1 MEASMAILKKT
12 NTTAFEWETAGLS
25 HSNTLAAGQSQ
36 TGAFYVDDLL
46 VGGRGNDWLYG
57 LGGDDM
63 LFGEGGNDTLHGGA
77 GADTMFGGNGI
88 DTVSYAWS
96 HAVSIGLGIHS
107 AVGGD
112 AEGDQIW
119 EVENV
124 IGSGDDDGI
133 WGDAAANFLDG
144 GKGDDYLS
152 GEAGDDYLRGG
163 DGDDSMTGFGDNDT
177 LEGDAGSDQLWGGA
191 GDDVLHGG
199 SSGDILLGETGNDR
213 LDGGTGVDSLTGGEG
228 ADTFV
233 FYAELPDLKDVIED
247 FDPSQDILLL
257 HDVSDA
263 NDPDVQVVTNDEGFA
278 ELHFSGGGGVVLEG
292 VALGNVTTLAQV
304 DAAINIEYV
313 A

>member
-1 MEASMAILKKT
+1 MAILKKT
-12 NTTAFEWETAGLS
+12 QPTALEWETAGLS
-25 HSNTLAAGQSQ
+25 HTNTLAAGQSQ

-88 DTVSYAWS
+88 DTVSYAYS
-96 HAVSIGLGIHS
+96 HAVTIGLGIHTAS
-107 AVGGD
+107 GGD

-119 EVENV
+119 EVENL
-124 IGSGDDDGI
+124 IGSSDDDNI
-133 WGDAAANFLDG
+133 WGDDSANFLDG
-144 GKGDDYLS
+144 GKGDDMLA
-152 GEAGDDYLRGG
+152 GEGGDDYLRGG
-163 DGDDSMTGFGDNDT
+163 EGDDSLTGFGDNDT
-177 LEGDAGSDQLWGGA
+177 LDGAAGSDNLWGGT
-191 GDDVLHGG
+191 GDDVIHGG
-199 SSGDILLGETGNDR
+199 AAGDTLNGETGNDR
-213 LDGGTGVDSLTGGEG
+213 LDGGTGVDKLTGGDG

-233 FYAELPDLKDVIED
+233 FYAALPDLQDVITD
-247 FDPSQDILLL
+247 FDTAQDILLL
-257 HDVSDA
+257 NDVSDA
-263 NDPDVQVVTNDEGFA
+263 SDPDVQVVTNEAGFVQ
-278 ELHFSGGGGVVLEG
+278 LNFSGGGSVVLEG